1 MTVFKGYWKA
11 ICRNK
16 WLIFLYMA
24 IFLAC
29 TVAFQASAR
38 RSEGEYRMQ
47 ALDVAWIDEDGG
59 VFADALKN
67 YLGQVHR
74 IEDMEDD
81 KSALQEKMFYG
92 DVNYV
97 VRIPADFYEVCVKNG
112 EKLKVTKVPGSYA
125 GIYADQMVN
134 SFLNNARTLAA
145 AGFSEAETA
154 ETLTEVP
161 SARVELVKSGTGEAA
176 KGYNYFFRYMP
187 YMFLAVFGFS
197 LGSVLAETFRRKE
210 CRRRMDASPVS
221 PRRQSLEGLLCMG
234 IFSAGLWGVTV
245 LLGLAFYGKKLTGSE
260 LLPYYLLNSAVLVLV
275 SLALAYLVGALALG
289 KEALTGIVNVLSL
302 GMCFLGGAF
311 VPLEVMSGQVKAVS
325 QFLPVYW
332 YEVAND
338 ILGEFSALTEEARTH
353 VLEAIG
359 IQAVFALAFV
369 CLTLV
374 IVRYRR
380 TEV

>member
-1 MTVFKGYWKA
+1 MTVFKGYWKV
-11 ICRNK
+11 IWRNK
-16 WLIFLYMA
+16 WLIFLYVV
-24 IFLAC
+24 IFSIC
-29 TVAFQASAR
+29 MVEFQVSAK
-38 RSEGEYRMQ
+38 RSEGEYQMQ
-47 ALDVAWIDEDGG
+47 SLDVAWIDEDGG

-92 DVNYV
+92 DVDYV
-97 VRIPADFYEVCVKNG
+97 VRIPADFYEVCVKKG

-134 SFLNNARTLAA
+134 SFLNNARTLAE

-161 SARVELVKSGTGEAA
+161 TARVELVQSGVGEAA
-176 KGYNYFFRYMP
+176 KGYSYFFRYMP

-197 LGSVLAETFRRKE
+197 LGSVLAETFRRKD

-221 PRRQSLEGLLCMG
+221 HRRQNLEGLLCMG
-234 IFSAGLWGVTV
+234 IFGAGFWGLM
-245 LLGLAFYGKKLTGSE
+245 LLIGLAFYGKKLIGSG
-260 LLPYYLLNSAVLVLV
+260 LLPYYLLNSAVLALV
-275 SLALAYLVGALALG
+275 CLALAYLVGVLTPG
-289 KEALTGIVNVLSL
+289 KDALTGIVNVLSL

-311 VPLEVMSGQVKAVS
+311 VPLEALSKQVKTVG

-332 YEVAND
+332 YETAND
-338 ILGEFSALTEEARTH
+338 ILGEFSVLTEKARTH